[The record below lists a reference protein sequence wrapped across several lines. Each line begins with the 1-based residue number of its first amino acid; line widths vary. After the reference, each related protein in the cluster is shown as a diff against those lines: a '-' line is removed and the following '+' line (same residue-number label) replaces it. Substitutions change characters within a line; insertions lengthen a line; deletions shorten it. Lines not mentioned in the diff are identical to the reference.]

1 MTVSG
6 GATGTDETYRL
17 AWQAAP
23 LAILTLDDHVRIRG
37 CNPASERL
45 FARTR
50 LELLGE
56 PIAAKCHPLDRG
68 ALRQMLAEALT
79 GRVPARQEI
88 RFLRPDGSEI
98 VSGFSAAPT
107 REGDGGVVCILR
119 DLSHEKAFRPQLL
132 HTERMASIGT
142 VASVVAHEL
151 NNALAGAFG
160 CLQLLPR
167 PDDPSAQELLDGV
180 MGELR
185 RAAEIVRE
193 LKGYARVE
201 DGMTDVVHVGELV
214 ERLRRLSRY
223 HHDASDPAPG
233 LELRLGDD
241 LPELRGN
248 GNQLLQALLNLVR
261 NAEQAVAGL
270 PPARQTIAIRA
281 RTEPGVLV
289 IEVVDRGP
297 GVPAALRSRLFEPFY
312 STKPAGDGTGLGL
325 TVVQAVAAGH
335 GGRVEI
341 DDTPGGGATF
351 RLVLPVTHD
360 GAPAPETSAA
370 PGQGSPRRRLAG
382 VRVLVADDEPLLRR
396 VIERAA
402 AAEGMVATCV
412 AGAAEAKLALRTQEL
427 DLVLLDVR
435 MPGGG
440 GAEVFRTI
448 RAEHPRLVP
457 RTVFMS
463 GEITRDMAELVG
475 QGHGGVLPKP
485 FDLENLLDTLDGVLA
500 RATPREGQP
509 APRES

>member
-1 MTVSG
+1 MTTS
-6 GATGTDETYRL
+6 ATGTDETYRR

-23 LAILTLDDHVRIRG
+23 LAILTLDDHARIRG
-37 CNPASERL
+37 SNPAAERL
-45 FARTR
+45 FARPQQALVGQPMSTW
-50 LELLGE
+50 
-56 PIAAKCHPLDRG
+56 CHSLDRG

-98 VSGFSAAPT
+98 ATGFSAAPT
-107 REGDGGVVCILR
+107 RDGDGGVVCILR

-167 PDDPSAQELLDGV
+167 PADAGAQELLDAV
-180 MGELR
+180 MSELR

-201 DGMTDVVHVGELV
+201 DGLHELVRVDELV
-214 ERLRRLSRY
+214 ERLRRLWRW
-223 HHDASDPAPG
+223 HHGSAAPSSPR
-233 LELRLGDD
+233 LEVQLPPG

-261 NAEQAVAGL
+261 NAEQAVASL
-270 PPARQTIAIRA
+270 PEERQPVTIRA
-281 RTEPGVLV
+281 HAEHGVLV
-289 IEVVDRGP
+289 LEVADRGP
-297 GVPAALRSRLFEPFY
+297 GVPMALRSRLFEPFY

-335 GGRVEI
+335 GGRVEVT
-341 DDTPGGGATF
+341 DTPGGGATF
-351 RLVLPVTHD
+351 RLVLPLP
-360 GAPAPETSAA
+360 GAGQPAIEPMLVSPTV
-370 PGQGSPRRRLAG
+370 PRRRLQGA
-382 VRVLVADDEPLLRR
+382 RMLVADDEPILRR

-402 AAEGMVATCV
+402 AGEGMSTVCV
-412 AGAAEAKLALRTQEL
+412 GGADEAKQALRTHEL

-448 RAEHPRLVP
+448 LAEHPRLVP
-457 RTVFMS
+457 RTLFMS
-463 GEITRDMAELVG
+463 GEIGRDMAELVG

-485 FDLENLLDTLDGVLA
+485 FDLDALLDALETVLA
-500 RATPREGQP
+500 RAGERP
-509 APRES
+509 AELRIGR

>member
-1 MTVSG
+1 MEEVG
-6 GATGTDETYRL
+6 VDETYRQ

-23 LAILTLDDHVRIRG
+23 LAIVTLDARTEILG
-37 CNPASERL
+37 CNPATERL
-45 FARTR
+45 FARSR
-50 LELLGE
+50 EALRGALLGSL
-56 PIAAKCHPLDRG
+56 CHPVDRG
-68 ALRQMLAEALT
+68 ALRQMLSEALT
-79 GRVPARQEI
+79 GRVPPRQEL
-88 RFLRPDGSEI
+88 RFLRPDGCEI
-98 VSGFSAAPT
+98 VAGFSVAPT
-107 REGDGGVVCILR
+107 REGPGVVCILR
-119 DLSHEKAFRPQLL
+119 DLSAEKAFRPQLL

-167 PDDPSAQELLDGV
+167 PDDPSAQELLDAV

-201 DGMTDVVHVGELV
+201 DGMAEVIHVGELV
-214 ERLRRLSRY
+214 DRLRRLSRY
-223 HHDASDPAPG
+223 RHDALAPRPA
-233 LELRLGDD
+233 LEVCIEAPRL
-241 LPELRGN
+241 ELRGN

-261 NAEQAVAGL
+261 NAEQAVAEL
-270 PPARQTIAIRA
+270 PLARRTIDLVARA
-281 RTEPGVLV
+281 ADGAVVL
-289 IEVVDRGP
+289 EVVDRGP
-297 GVPAALRSRLFEPFY
+297 GVPAALRNRLFEPFY

-335 GGRVEI
+335 GGRVEV

-351 RLVLPVTHD
+351 RMVLPVGGSLPTAPTP
-360 GAPAPETSAA
+360 APASVAA
-370 PGQGSPRRRLAG
+370 PRHRLRG

-402 AAEGMVATCV
+402 ALEGIVTTCV
-412 AGAAEAKLALRTQEL
+412 AGADEAKHALREHDF

-440 GAEVFRTI
+440 GVEVFRTI
-448 RAEHPRLVP
+448 AAEHPRLVP

-463 GEITRDMAELVG
+463 GETSAQMAQIVG

-485 FDLENLLDTLDGVLA
+485 FDLRMLIDALDGVLA
-500 RATPREGQP
+500 RAP
-509 APRES
+509 S

>member
-1 MTVSG
+1 VTAS
-6 GATGTDETYRL
+6 TGTDETYRR
-17 AWQAAP
+17 AWHAAP
-23 LAILTLDDHVRIRG
+23 LAILALDEHTRIRG

-45 FARTR
+45 FARP
-50 LELLGE
+50 LPELVGQAVE
-56 PIAAKCHPLDRG
+56 AWCHPLDCG

-79 GRVPARQEI
+79 GQSPARQEL

-98 VSGFSAAPT
+98 VTGFSVAPT
-107 REGDGGVVCILR
+107 RESDGGVVCILR
-119 DLSHEKAFRPQLL
+119 DLSGEKAFRPQLL

-167 PDDPSAQELLDGV
+167 PSDPGAQELLDAV

-201 DGMTDVVHVGELV
+201 DGMNEAVRIDELV
-214 ERLRRLSRY
+214 ERLRRLWRY
-223 HHDASDPAPG
+223 HHDASDPPTLQLSLAEG
-233 LELRLGDD
+233 

-261 NAEQAVAGL
+261 NAEQAVAAM
-270 PPARQTIAIRA
+270 PAERRPIAIRA
-281 RTEPGVLV
+281 RVEQGVLV
-289 IEVVDRGP
+289 IEVADHGP
-297 GVPAALRSRLFEPFY
+297 GVPVSQRSRLFEPFY

-335 GGRVEI
+335 GGRVEV

-351 RLVLPVTHD
+351 RIVLPLA
-360 GAPAPETSAA
+360 GSSAA
-370 PGQGSPRRRLAG
+370 QADVAPGTIAGPYPRLRG
-382 VRVLVADDEPLLRR
+382 IRVLVADDEPLLRR
-396 VIERAA
+396 VLERVGSG
-402 AAEGMVATCV
+402 EGMITTCV
-412 AGAAEAKLALRTQEL
+412 GGAEQAKQALRTHGF

-440 GAEVFRTI
+440 GAEVFRMI
-448 RAEHPRLVP
+448 LAEHPRLVP

-463 GEITRDMAELVG
+463 GELTSDMAELVG

-485 FDLENLLDTLDGVLA
+485 FDLHTLLDVLEGVLA
-500 RATPREGQP
+500 RAAGSGE
-509 APRES
+509 